1 VFGYISVALFRAFV
15 SEITPGWGCEY
26 VGGRGSVVT
35 GWERMGRE
43 SEGRGES
50 GWEKAERVVQR
61 EKNGFLYRRRR
72 VSKEDENRVR
82 EE

>member
-1 VFGYISVALFRAFV
+1 MGV
-15 SEITPGWGCEY
+15 
-26 VGGRGSVVT
+26 
-35 GWERMGRE
+35 ERV
-43 SEGRGES
+43 EGKRQ
-50 GWEKAERVVQR
+50 KVVQR